1 MRESPRRRRRPWCS
15 KGGDHVEGLMME
27 TQLTIPELIVSRAER
42 YFAHRPVVSRV
53 GDIVHRSTW
62 GEVTRRAQLLAGA
75 LRSLGVRPGDRVGT
89 FAWNTHHH
97 LEAYWAVPLM
107 GAVLHTVNFRLSPAD
122 VTYIV
127 NHGGASVLLVGASV
141 WPLLA
146 PIRKALTTVREIVV
160 IR

>member
-42 YFAHRPVVSRV
+42 YFAPRPVVSRV

-62 GEVTRRAQLLAGA
+62 GEVTRRARLLAGA

-89 FAWNTHHH
+89 FAWNTHRH
-97 LEAYWAVPLM
+97 LEAYLGVPSM
-107 GAVLHTVNFRLSPAD
+107 GAVLHTLNIRLFAEQ
-122 VTYIV
+122 VAYIV
-127 NHGGASVLLVGASV
+127 
-141 WPLLA
+141 
-146 PIRKALTTVREIVV
+146 
-160 IR
+160 